1 MRQMTA
7 EQSPQTRGSFTTR
20 AQLGH
25 HRPVLSCGLVEAGVS
40 SGISV
45 KSVSRKQS
53 RQEAERQ
60 RVQEY
65 TERTVDR
72 YFQQGRWKA
81 LLVAITVVIGLLL
94 LLIAGGGHGHLT
106 LAFVLLP
113 VLFVGLVEIPRSL
126 WPVADATLA
135 IQHQLLDRA
144 SLFQRPPPF
153 A

>member
-25 HRPVLSCGLVEAGVS
+25 HRPAVSCGFVDAGVS
-40 SGISV
+40 SGILV
-45 KSVSRKQS
+45 KSVSRKRS
-53 RQEAERQ
+53 RQEA
-60 RVQEY
+60 QEY

-72 YFQQGRWKA
+72 KLQQGRWKA
-81 LLVAITVVIGLLL
+81 FLAITIVIAILL
-94 LLIAGGGHGHLT
+94 LLIAGGISHGHIS
-106 LAFVLLP
+106 LAAVLLP
-113 VLFVGLVEIPRSL
+113 VLFFGLVEIRRSL
-126 WPVADATLA
+126 WPAADATLA
-135 IQHQLLDRA
+135 TRHQLLDRA